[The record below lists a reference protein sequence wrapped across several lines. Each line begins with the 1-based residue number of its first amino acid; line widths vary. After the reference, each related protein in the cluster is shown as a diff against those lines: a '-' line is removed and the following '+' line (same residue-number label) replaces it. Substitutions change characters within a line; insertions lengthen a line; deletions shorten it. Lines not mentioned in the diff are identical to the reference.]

1 MKDTVYITGH
11 KNPDTDSICS
21 ALAYANLKNRLGDSK
36 AIPIRL
42 GHVNQ
47 ESQFVLDYFGLKAP
61 AYKES
66 MKLQIKDIDY
76 DNSYNVDENLPI
88 RNAWS
93 IIQENKLNSLFVVDG
108 KERLIGIASL
118 SNLTHSYME
127 VWDDK
132 IIGRTHTPVE
142 NIIDILAAKMKV
154 EPEKPRAFTGK
165 MMVFAMNE
173 KGSPQNDLV
182 GDGDLVITGNRREA
196 QEYLI
201 DRTVSLIILTNG
213 SDISDDLKERARKN
227 HITVI
232 STEYDTFMTARLLPM
247 AIPIANVM
255 STEDLVY
262 FSPDDT
268 VDTVREV
275 MGQTRFRSYP
285 IVDTRGR
292 VLGAISRYHLIT
304 DDKKKL
310 ILVDHNERNQ
320 SIDDIDYAEIVEII
334 DHHRVANVV
343 TNAPLFFRAE
353 PLGSTATI
361 IAKMFFESGIRP
373 SREIAG
379 ILCAAIISDTLL
391 FRSPTTTETDKRIL
405 RRLTK
410 IADIDAKDF
419 AMKMFK
425 AGTSLKNKSPEDLID
440 GDVKAFTIGD
450 DKIRVGQVMTMNPE
464 ELDPIKN
471 DLVKLME
478 ERMMSKGENTFVL
491 VLTDIFNEKSELL
504 VVGNYLEEIEKVF
517 GNKVKNGTISA
528 PGVLSRKKQVIPKI
542 TEAIVNSHNN

>member
-1 MKDTVYITGH
+1 MKDTIYITGH

-21 ALAYANLKNRLGDSK
+21 AIAYANLKNRLGNIN

-42 GHVNQ
+42 GHISQ
-47 ESQFVLDYFGLKAP
+47 ETQFVLDYFGFKAP
-61 AYKES
+61 IFKDS

-76 DNSYNVDENLPI
+76 DNSYNVDESLPI
-88 RNAWS
+88 RHAWS
-93 IIQENKLNSLFVVDG
+93 IIQENKLNSLFVVDDKG
-108 KERLIGIASL
+108 KLIGVASL

-132 IIGRTHTPVE
+132 IIGRTHTPIE
-142 NIIDILAAKMKV
+142 NIADILAAKIV
-154 EPEKPRAFTGK
+154 VNPVKPRAFTGK

-173 KGSPQNDLV
+173 KDSFQNDLV

-201 DRTVSLIILTNG
+201 KRNISLIILTNG
-213 SDISDDLKERARKN
+213 SDIGDDLKKESEN
-227 HITVI
+227 NNITII

-255 STEDLVY
+255 STENLVY
-262 FSPDDT
+262 FTPDDT
-268 VDTVREV
+268 VDTVRET
-275 MGQTRFRSYP
+275 MGKTRFRSYP

-304 DDKKKL
+304 EDKKKL

-320 SIDDIDYAEIVEII
+320 SIDDIDYAEIIEII
-334 DHHRVANVV
+334 DHHRVANIV
-343 TNAPLFFRAE
+343 TNSPLFFRAE

-361 IAKMFFESGIRP
+361 VAKMFFESGIRP
-373 SREIAG
+373 SKEIAG
-379 ILCAAIISDTLL
+379 ILSAAIISDTLL

-405 RRLTK
+405 KRLTK
-410 IADIDAKDF
+410 IADLDADEF
-419 AMKMFK
+419 AIKMFK
-425 AGTSLKNKSPEDLID
+425 AGTSLKNKSAEDLIE
-440 GDVKAFTIGD
+440 GDVKTFAIGD
-450 DKIRVGQVMTMNPE
+450 DKVRVGQVMTMNPE
-464 ELDPIKN
+464 ELDPIKDELEN
-471 DLVKLME
+471 LMKEKL
-478 ERMMSKGENTFVL
+478 RSKGESTFVL

-504 VVGNYLEEIEKVF
+504 VVGNYLSDIENVF

-542 TEAIVNSHNN
+542 TEAIVNSHNS